1 MSNLLITSK
10 KLIKIIFLL
19 FKLLIF
25 YAKNDLIKEKQNLR
39 FWYIL
44 VFAVGILFYFFCNSE
59 IITILTLLIT
69 LLTSL
74 NWIYNL
80 FFKSKNFIFIKFL
93 LFFLFGIAVA
103 FFCYQK
109 IDKTYF
115 KSPAFNITIDAKIE
129 QIKLTSDDYILFL
142 KVIKSPYSE
151 LLGKKIRIKYQE
163 QQLQSKKILSNGN
176 IVRITT
182 SLIPMKYSFFPQDTS
197 YENYAKFFHIIATGR
212 AKNIEIIDSK
222 DNKNSFFEKF
232 DTQRHRNNIQK
243 RIFSV
248 NHQSVGSGVVIAMLT
263 GNNSFIPKTQLS
275 NIRHSGCAHILAIS
289 GLHMSIVVAF
299 IFSLFIHLFALF
311 PNIALKYNTKKLA
324 IFPVVI
330 TCMFYLQIA
339 NVPISATRSF
349 LMVLI
354 GVIAI
359 LLNRSKTSLNTLFIT
374 FFSMLVISPNYLL
387 SPSFQ
392 MSFMAVFG
400 LITTYNNVFVENI
413 LFSKR
418 TIYNYILGI
427 LLSSII
433 ATLCTIF
440 FEIYHFKQYAWIGII
455 SNIFV
460 IPISEFLV
468 LPIGFIG
475 MLFNGA
481 LIGDLCYIISGFF
494 ANIVCMI
501 TDWTASLPYSFLSTK
516 QMTNFQLASIT
527 SGIIIFL
534 LSYAK
539 ILKICGIILF
549 TTGIISYINNPQ
561 FVLLYDKNLKN
572 IVFFEDGQFYSAQK
586 IKNEYLYN
594 IWSQNLGSNIN
605 IMNEKN
611 KSLKCFG
618 ERTKGNMLCEYMING
633 VKINIKQ
640 NKNSNKIV
648 GVKIK
653 NNKPIYIE

>member
-44 VFAVGILFYFFCNSE
+44 VFAVGILFYFFCNHG
-59 IITILTLLIT
+59 IITIFTLLIT
-69 LLTSL
+69 LLIPL
-74 NWIYNL
+74 NCIYNL
-80 FFKSKNFIFIKFL
+80 FFKGKNFIFIKFL

-151 LLGKKIRIKYQE
+151 LLGKKIRIKCKE

-182 SLIPMKYSFFPQDTS
+182 SLIPIKYSFFPQDTS

-222 DNKNSFFEKF
+222 NNKNNFFEKF
-232 DTQRHRNNIQK
+232 NTQRRRNNIQK
-243 RIFSV
+243 RIFNV
-248 NHQSVGSGVVIAMLT
+248 NHQSVGSGIVIAMLT

-311 PNIALKYNTKKLA
+311 PNIALRYNTKKLA
-324 IFPVVI
+324 IIPVVT

-354 GVIAI
+354 GAMAI
-359 LLNRSKTSLNTLFIT
+359 LLNRSKASLNTFFIT
-374 FFSMLVISPNYLL
+374 FFLMLVISPNYLL

-400 LITTYNNVFVENI
+400 LITIYNNVFFENI
-413 LFSKR
+413 LFSKK
-418 TIYNYILGI
+418 TIYNYIFGI

-433 ATLCTIF
+433 ATLCTVF
-440 FEIYHFKQYAWIGII
+440 FEIYHFKQYAWIGIV

-475 MLFNGA
+475 MLFNGT

-501 TDWTASLPYSFLSTK
+501 ADWTASLPYSFLSTK
-516 QMTNFQLASIT
+516 QMTNFQLASII

-549 TTGIISYINNPQ
+549 TIGIILYINNPQ

-586 IKNEYLYN
+586 IKNEYLYS

-640 NKNSNKIV
+640 DKNNNKIV